1 MTNLKITLD
10 DRGGW
15 KRGGRI
21 ANAATYRKTCYDI
34 TLDGNRIGHMKEDYD
49 GCTDHKGWIAYVL
62 HYPAIRTDTVKVVPA
77 KAEIKKIIKGLLT
90 K

>member
-10 DRGGW
+10 TKGGW

-21 ANAATYRKTCYDI
+21 ANAATYTRTRYDI
-34 TLDGNRIGHMKEDYD
+34 TLDGKIIGHMKDDYD
-49 GCTDHKGWIAYVL
+49 GVTTHKGWVAYL
-62 HYPAIRTDTVKVVPA
+62 YGYPTIRTDIVKVVPA
-77 KAEIKKIIKGLLT
+77 KAEIKKILKGLLT